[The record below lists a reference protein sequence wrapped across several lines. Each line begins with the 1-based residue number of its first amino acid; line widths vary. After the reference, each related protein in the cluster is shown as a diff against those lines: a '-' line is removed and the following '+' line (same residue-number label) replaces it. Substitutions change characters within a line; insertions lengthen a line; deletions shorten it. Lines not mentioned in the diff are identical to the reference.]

1 MGNFEIGSRVICID
15 DSIPTHLDMEIFKKE
30 FPNWVK
36 KNKIYRIRD
45 IFHNDNIV
53 TSIIVKELKNPILFF
68 PGTINR
74 SQEASFRITR
84 FRELEEDEVEEEELQ
99 AVSRSQELNRKS
111 RVIREAE
118 KVFDD
123 IINPAS

>member
-1 MGNFEIGSRVICID
+1 MDIGTKVICSD
-15 DSIPTHLDMEIFKKE
+15 DSIPAHLDMEVFKKE

-36 KNKIYRIRD
+36 KDEKYTIRD
-45 IFHNDNIV
+45 IFYNDNIV
-53 TSIIVKELKNPILFF
+53 TSIVVKELKNPILFF

-123 IINPAS
+123 IINPAA

>member
-1 MGNFEIGSRVICID
+1 MDIGTRILCVD
-15 DSIPTHLDMEIFKKE
+15 DSIPAHLDMEIFKKE

-36 KNKIYRIRD
+36 KDEKYTIRD
-45 IFHNDNIV
+45 IFYNDNIV
-53 TSIIVKELKNPILFF
+53 TSIIVNELKNPILFF

-123 IINPAS
+123 IINPAA

>member
-1 MGNFEIGSRVICID
+1 MDIGTRILCVD
-15 DSIPTHLDMEIFKKE
+15 DSIPAHLDMEVFKKE

-36 KNKIYRIRD
+36 KDEKYTIRD
-45 IFHNDNIV
+45 IFYNDNIV
-53 TSIIVKELKNPILFF
+53 TSIVVKELKNPILFF

-123 IINPAS
+123 IINPAA

>member
-45 IFHNDNIV
+45 IFHNDNI
-53 TSIIVKELKNPILFF
+53 
-68 PGTINR
+68 
-74 SQEASFRITR
+74 
-84 FRELEEDEVEEEELQ
+84 
-99 AVSRSQELNRKS
+99 
-111 RVIREAE
+111 
-118 KVFDD
+118 
-123 IINPAS
+123 

>member
-1 MGNFEIGSRVICID
+1 MDIGTRILCVD
-15 DSIPTHLDMEIFKKE
+15 DSIPAHLNMEVFKKE

-36 KNKIYRIRD
+36 KDEKYTIRD
-45 IFHNDNIV
+45 IFYNDNIV

-123 IINPAS
+123 IINPAA

>member
-1 MGNFEIGSRVICID
+1 MDIGTRILCVD
-15 DSIPTHLDMEIFKKE
+15 DSIPAHLDMEIFKKE

-36 KNKIYRIRD
+36 KDEKYTIRD
-45 IFHNDNIV
+45 IFYNDNIV
-53 TSIIVKELKNPILFF
+53 TSIVVKELKNPILFF

-123 IINPAS
+123 IINPAV

>member
-1 MGNFEIGSRVICID
+1 MDIGTRILCVD
-15 DSIPTHLDMEIFKKE
+15 DSIPAHLDMEIFKKE

-36 KNKIYRIRD
+36 KDEKYTIRD
-45 IFHNDNIV
+45 IFYNDNIV
-53 TSIIVKELKNPILFF
+53 TSIVVKELKNPILFF

-111 RVIREAE
+111 KVIREAE

-123 IINPAS
+123 IINPAA